1 MIFFEECC
9 VVAGCYC
16 ACASYASAAVYV
28 YFVFFLFEYGSY
40 CFYKLGCF
48 LCGGDTAVSYGETY
62 VGLLFVQ
69 PLGVGEQFA
78 AFGEVN
84 EVGYAEADEA
94 VDISASQFFIG
105 GGGVFSCVDSVVDL
119 VGVAYGGVDGGVGEQ
134 VVECVYVVYHSAWQ
148 DGDAGS
154 SSLFVDGVSVAA
166 GGRCKGG

>member
-1 MIFFEECC
+1 MKNICFPALFREE
-9 VVAGCYC
+9 
-16 ACASYASAAVYV
+16 YV
-28 YFVFFLFEYGSY
+28 YFIFFLFEYGSY
-40 CFYKLGCF
+40 CFYQLGCF

-78 AFGEVN
+78 AFGKVY

-94 VDISASQFFIG
+94 VDVSASQFFIG
-105 GGGVFSCVDSVVDL
+105 GGGVFSCVDSIVDL
-119 VGVAYGGVDGGVGEQ
+119 VGVPYGCVYGGVSEQ

-148 DGDAGS
+148 DGDAGF